1 VQASGR
7 RLKADGG
14 SSIFAHHMRWSK
26 YFLQTVREVPGDAEA
41 ISHVLLTRAGMMRR
55 VAAGVYAL
63 TPLGLRA
70 NRKTET
76 IVREEMDR
84 AGFHEVEA
92 PILQPRELW
101 EQSGRW
107 QRYAAEE
114 ILFRLKDRKAGEYC
128 LAPTAEEAFA
138 TMVRAGVTS
147 YRQLPFTL
155 YQIRTKFRDEI
166 RPRFGLMRGRE
177 FLMYDGYSF
186 DADAAGL
193 DVSYRAQ
200 DAAYRRVFERCGLD
214 FTVVEADSGGMGGSQ
229 SQEFMVLADTGE
241 DAVVRCAACGYGA
254 NLERAQT
261 GRRRA
266 PWEDETVT
274 SLTEVETPGKGGIDD
289 VVQFLGITASRMIKV
304 LIYET
309 EEGYVAAAVRG
320 DLDVNEVALKNALGV
335 EHLTLASEEKVDRE
349 SLGPVGYVGP
359 HRLDPLKVR
368 LVADESVR
376 GAVNAVTGAGRRDW
390 HVRGFSMER
399 DARNVSR
406 WADFAQA
413 RPGDPCRRCGKPLEI
428 ARGIEVGHIFKLG
441 TKYGESLHCEF
452 TDEKGETRPV
462 VMGSYGI
469 GIGRTMAAAVEQNH
483 DADGII
489 WPLALSPF
497 EIELVSLNPSEP
509 ATLQA
514 ADALYGSLLAADLE
528 VLYDDRDERPGVKFK
543 DADLLGFPIRVNVGG
558 RALKEGRVEVV
569 TRRDK
574 KVRLVARE
582 EAVEAIQE
590 LRGALAGSPPQ
601 AAGQRRAEGRT

>member
-1 VQASGR
+1 
-7 RLKADGG
+7 
-14 SSIFAHHMRWSK
+14 MRWSK

-41 ISHVLLTRAGMMRR
+41 VSHILLTRAGMMRR
-55 VAAGVYAL
+55 VAAGVYSL

-70 NRKTET
+70 NRKVEA

-101 EQSGRW
+101 EESGRW
-107 QRYAAEE
+107 DRYASEE
-114 ILFRLKDRKAGEYC
+114 ILFHLKDRKGGEYC

-138 TMVRAGVTS
+138 TMVRSGVTS

-186 DADAAGL
+186 DTDFDGL

-200 DAAYRRVFERCGLD
+200 DAAYRRVFARCGLD

-229 SQEFMVLADTGE
+229 SQEFMVLAETGE

-261 GRRRA
+261 ARRPA
-266 PWEDETVT
+266 PWDDETVT
-274 SLTEVETPGKGGIDD
+274 PLVEIETPGQGGIDD
-289 VVQFLGITASRMIKV
+289 VVKFLGITASRMIKCLV
-304 LIYET
+304 YET
-309 EEGYVAAAVRG
+309 EQGLVVAALRG
-320 DLDVNEVALKNALGV
+320 DLDVNEIALKHALGV
-335 EHLTLASEEKVDRE
+335 ERLTLASEERVSRDAAA
-349 SLGPVGYVGP
+349 PVGYVGP
-359 HRLDPLKVR
+359 HHLDPSRVR

-390 HVRGFSMER
+390 HVRGLSMER
-399 DARNVSR
+399 DAKASL

-413 RPGDPCRRCGKPLEI
+413 RSGDPCKRCGKPLEI

-441 TKYGESLHCEF
+441 DRYGKSLRCEY

-483 DADGII
+483 DADGIL
-489 WPLALSPF
+489 WPLALAPF
-497 EIELVSLNPSEP
+497 EIGLVSLNPSDP
-509 ATLQA
+509 ATAQA
-514 ADALYGSLLAADLE
+514 ADALYARLLAADLE

-558 RALKEGRVEVV
+558 RTLKEGNVEIVSRRNKRVRAV
-569 TRRDK
+569 K
-574 KVRLVARE
+574 PE
-582 EAVEAIQE
+582 EAVEAVKD
-590 LRGALAGSPPQ
+590 LRRELAGP
-601 AAGQRRAEGRT
+601 E